1 MSANPVLLLKILLIM
16 GKNENAKTNILQS
29 LLGVRG
35 EKLNRQR
42 GVGTMHKMQGVSRVA
57 QGD

>member
-1 MSANPVLLLKILLIM
+1 MND
-16 GKNENAKTNILQS
+16 NAKTNILQS